1 MTLMLMDGE
10 SNFILS
16 DFLGALGVPHT
27 PDYTTRRFEAMPF
40 KSLFGLGKLLD
51 EYGVSSLGLFLSDRS
66 EIKALTPP
74 FLAHTPQGFLIVTST
89 DGDKV
94 SYLTRGV
101 AETMSLRE
109 FCEVCDGNVFLAFP
123 SPSAAEPDYASHA
136 RFQLFGKV
144 KRILFV
150 ILAAALFVWLF
161 VTQGIWR
168 SVPAIFAVILNCCGL
183 ALSFMLVRKSLRI
196 KSRFADKVC
205 GVLQKEG
212 CDTVLETGASS
223 FFGIFS
229 WSEVGLTYFSVSLL
243 SILMFPGSII
253 YVAACNVC
261 CLPFTL
267 WSIWYQKFRAKA
279 WCTLCVSVQ
288 CTLWLLFFSYL
299 AGGWLKDVFPLK
311 PGFFVLVAVYG
322 FVLLGLNRIIP
333 MMNKLKR

>member
-1 MTLMLMDGE
+1 MDGE

-16 DFLGALGVPHT
+16 DFLGVLRVPHT
-27 PDYTTRRFEAMPF
+27 LDYTTRRFETMPF
-40 KSLFGLGKLLD
+40 RSLFGMGKLLD
-51 EYGVSSLGLFLSDRS
+51 EYGVKSQGLMLSDRM
-66 EIKALTPP
+66 EILALTPP
-74 FLAHTPQGFLIVTST
+74 FLAHTPQGFVIVTAT
-89 DGDKV
+89 DSDHV

-101 AETMSLRE
+101 PETMSLHA
-109 FCEVCDGNVFLAFP
+109 FCDVWDGNVFLAFP
-123 SPSAAEPDYASHA
+123 SPSAEEPGYASHA
-136 RFQLFGKV
+136 RLLFFGKV
-144 KRILFV
+144 KKILFV
-150 ILAAALFVWLF
+150 ILAAAIFVWLF
-161 VTQGIWR
+161 VTQGIWQ
-168 SVPAIFAVILNCCGL
+168 SVPAIFAVLLNCCGL
-183 ALSFMLVRKSLRI
+183 ALSLMLVRKSLRI

-299 AGGWLKDVFPLK
+299 AGGWLKEVFPLK
-311 PGFFVLVAVYG
+311 PDFFVLVAVYG
-322 FVLLGLNRIIP
+322 FVLLGMNRIIP